1 MYCCCEK
8 IRPNLGHVDVELS
21 DIEQNTKNNDICS
34 TNKKKNIN
42 INININNNN
51 INNNV
56 RINGEI
62 TNKNINQNDNNNTIL
77 SFQRIFVNDSN
88 IDSSNYNN
96 KIKNENILNN
106 KPINNTSRIDL
117 NQGKIINITKSENCK
132 FNCLSNNQNCSI
144 IMEEKKKNNQK
155 ESLYKYNLYKNNTIF
170 SKMTDNFSYRD
181 NTSDF
186 TNLIYLL
193 NNRTIT
199 EEEILSAPKLKLFG
213 ESTDFFYG
221 KEIFIN
227 AAGLINQNEKIIKKI
242 NSSTVKLSTK
252 ILSTN
257 NNLNNYDNQTNSI
270 IMPINENK
278 GITFFGQNINYN
290 NNKNFVS
297 INYNRAKFNDYNKI
311 DIFFYIYYLRETKK
325 YYLKPNNNSIMFL
338 RLKPKTGYLIK
349 QGEFLSFDY
358 IILMIK
364 RNKSGYNNY
373 LSIDY
378 NQENFIF
385 KDEDYI
391 NKNKYIK
398 IGRDKK
404 CDIIIENRKSV
415 SRLNAI
421 IKYNNKIEE
430 WEIYDGDENNKESLN
445 GISVLLRNEYEISD
459 NCEIEFLGQ
468 RFKIQLIDDNKF
480 DTN

>member
-1 MYCCCEK
+1 
-8 IRPNLGHVDVELS
+8 
-21 DIEQNTKNNDICS
+21 
-34 TNKKKNIN
+34 
-42 INININNNN
+42 
-51 INNNV
+51 
-56 RINGEI
+56 
-62 TNKNINQNDNNNTIL
+62 
-77 SFQRIFVNDSN
+77 
-88 IDSSNYNN
+88 
-96 KIKNENILNN
+96 
-106 KPINNTSRIDL
+106 
-117 NQGKIINITKSENCK
+117 
-132 FNCLSNNQNCSI
+132 
-144 IMEEKKKNNQK
+144 
-155 ESLYKYNLYKNNTIF
+155 
-170 SKMTDNFSYRD
+170 
-181 NTSDF
+181 
-186 TNLIYLL
+186 
-193 NNRTIT
+193 
-199 EEEILSAPKLKLFG
+199 
-213 ESTDFFYG
+213 
-221 KEIFIN
+221 
-227 AAGLINQNEKIIKKI
+227 
-242 NSSTVKLSTK
+242 
-252 ILSTN
+252 
-257 NNLNNYDNQTNSI
+257 
-270 IMPINENK
+270 MPINENK

-297 INYNRAKFNDYNKI
+297 INYNHAKFNDYNKI

>member
-1 MYCCCEK
+1 
-8 IRPNLGHVDVELS
+8 
-21 DIEQNTKNNDICS
+21 
-34 TNKKKNIN
+34 
-42 INININNNN
+42 
-51 INNNV
+51 
-56 RINGEI
+56 
-62 TNKNINQNDNNNTIL
+62 
-77 SFQRIFVNDSN
+77 
-88 IDSSNYNN
+88 
-96 KIKNENILNN
+96 
-106 KPINNTSRIDL
+106 
-117 NQGKIINITKSENCK
+117 
-132 FNCLSNNQNCSI
+132 
-144 IMEEKKKNNQK
+144 MEEKRKNNQK
-155 ESLYKYNLYKNNTIF
+155 ELLYKYNLYKNNTIF

>member
-1 MYCCCEK
+1 MIYVLP
-8 IRPNLGHVDVELS
+8 I
-21 DIEQNTKNNDICS
+21 
-34 TNKKKNIN
+34 KKKN

-144 IMEEKKKNNQK
+144 IMEEKRKNNQK

-242 NSSTVKLSTK
+242 NSQL
-252 ILSTN
+252 
-257 NNLNNYDNQTNSI
+257 LN
-270 IMPINENK
+270 
-278 GITFFGQNINYN
+278 
-290 NNKNFVS
+290 
-297 INYNRAKFNDYNKI
+297 
-311 DIFFYIYYLRETKK
+311 
-325 YYLKPNNNSIMFL
+325 
-338 RLKPKTGYLIK
+338 
-349 QGEFLSFDY
+349 
-358 IILMIK
+358 
-364 RNKSGYNNY
+364 
-373 LSIDY
+373 
-378 NQENFIF
+378 
-385 KDEDYI
+385 
-391 NKNKYIK
+391 
-398 IGRDKK
+398 
-404 CDIIIENRKSV
+404 
-415 SRLNAI
+415 
-421 IKYNNKIEE
+421 
-430 WEIYDGDENNKESLN
+430 
-445 GISVLLRNEYEISD
+445 
-459 NCEIEFLGQ
+459 
-468 RFKIQLIDDNKF
+468 
-480 DTN
+480 